1 MLRKSVNIPN
11 QITTEN
17 IKNLSESYNQLV
29 YLNSNSND
37 NISLLAIGSKAIF
50 EPKEYKVFE
59 ELKSF
64 VDFHK
69 DWVFGYLSYDLK
81 NEVEPSLSSKNKDE
95 LKFPIAHFFVP
106 QVVLEI
112 SEKNTTLH
120 FYENEEKES
129 FLTVLNQ
136 KQSKNNQKQQ
146 KIEFSQRMSKDNYEH
161 IFEVIKDH
169 IQQGDIYEM
178 NFCHEFFA
186 KNVEI
191 NPFETY
197 LKLNDLTNAPFSA
210 FYKNE
215 GQFIL
220 SGSPERY
227 IKKDGNKITTQPIK
241 GTSKRGGNYQ
251 EDEAIKLELSKNE
264 KERNENIMIVDL
276 VRNDLSK
283 TAKKASVKVEELCKV
298 YTFET
303 VHQMI
308 STVTSE
314 IKEEVHPVEVLRT
327 TFPMGSMTGAPKVEA
342 MKIIE
347 ELETTK
353 RGVYS
358 GSVGYFTPEG
368 DFDFN
373 VIIRTL
379 LYNQESKNLS
389 FMVGGAI
396 TSKAN
401 AEDEYNE
408 TLLKAEAMINS
419 LK

>member
-1 MLRKSVNIPN
+1 LRK
-11 QITTEN
+11 TEILN
-17 IKNLSESYNQLV
+17 KSLSFEDIEKLSQNYEQLIF
-29 YLNSNSND
+29 LNSNSELNL
-37 NISLLAIGSKAIF
+37 SYLAIGCKAHL
-50 EPKEYKVFE
+50 
-59 ELKSF
+59 ELKEDTF
-64 VDFHK
+64 TNLRQFFDKHQ
-69 DWVFGYLSYDLK
+69 DWTFGYLSYDLK
-81 NEVEPSLSSKNKDE
+81 NEVEPSLFSKNQDN
-95 LKFPIAHFFVP
+95 LAFSTAHFFVP
-106 QVVLEI
+106 EIVVEI
-112 SEKNTTLH
+112 SPDFAKLYFHKT
-120 FYENEEKES
+120 EEKDAFFSVLGEK
-129 FLTVLNQ
+129 LT
-136 KQSKNNQKQQ
+136 KTTKKQQ
-146 KIEFSQRMSKDNYEH
+146 KIEFSQRMNKDSYAQRFEEIKEH
-161 IFEVIKDH
+161 I
-169 IQQGDIYEM
+169 QLGDIYEM
-178 NFCHEFFA
+178 NFCHEFYA
-186 KNVEI
+186 KNAEI
-191 NPFETY
+191 NPFDTY
-197 LKLNDLTNAPFSA
+197 VKLNELTNAPFST

-215 GQFIL
+215 HQFIL

-227 IKKDGNKITTQPIK
+227 IKKEGNKITTQPIK
-241 GTSKRGGNYQ
+241 GTSKRGKTSE
-251 EDEAIKLELSKNE
+251 EDEQIKIELSNNE
-264 KERNENIMIVDL
+264 KERSENIMIVDL

-314 IKEEVHPVEVLRT
+314 VKEGTHPVEVLRT

-353 RGVYS
+353 RGIYS

-373 VIIRTL
+373 VIIRSL
-379 LYNQESKNLS
+379 LYNQQTNYLN

-396 TSKAN
+396 TNKAN
-401 AEDEYNE
+401 AEDEYEE